1 MPNLEES
8 QIYGRLSQIFHDV
21 FDEEGITVTPELS
34 ADDVEGWDS
43 LTHVRLI
50 MTVQKAFKI
59 RFSSSEISKLER
71 VGDLV
76 KLIKE
81 RA

>member
-1 MPNLEES
+1 MDEP
-8 QIYGRLSQIFHDV
+8 QIYGRLNHIFQDV
-21 FDEEGITVTPELS
+21 FDEDSIQVTPELT
-34 ADDVEGWDS
+34 AQDVEGWDS
-43 LTHVRLI
+43 LTHVRLL

-59 RFSSSEISKLER
+59 KFSSSEIGRLER

-76 KLIKE
+76 QLIKE

>member
-1 MPNLEES
+1 
-8 QIYGRLSQIFHDV
+8 V